1 MDGLRLDRIDINIL
15 ARLQKDAKITDI
27 MLAEAVGLSPSPCLQ
42 RVKRLEKAGYIES
55 YRARIRVSKLLE
67 AVTVFT
73 EITRSDHRRE
83 DFIKFERAIRQ
94 YEFLEECHLVSGG
107 YDYLV
112 KFVTRS
118 VSHYQEVIESVLESN
133 IGVEKYFSYIVIK
146 TVLDNDFVPL
156 TALVKDGGRYGPAT
170 TRQKCVATIPI
181 KAETVAAPYAYKRQC
196 RRFRSIL
203 S

>member
-15 ARLQKDAKITDI
+15 ARLQKDAKLTNI

-73 EITRSDHRRE
+73 EITGSDHGRE

-107 YDYLV
+107 YGYLV

-156 TALVKDGGRYGPAT
+156 TALVKDGAR
-170 TRQKCVATIPI
+170 
-181 KAETVAAPYAYKRQC
+181 
-196 RRFRSIL
+196 
-203 S
+203 